1 MHKKINKMSQNG
13 YKRMLKSSDSAENEL
28 WNQAYRE
35 LKAEKEQLPEKL
47 ASINKA
53 DDEFYKQSDL
63 ILKFCENASKTF
75 MEATPSEKRAICEII
90 GSNFIA
96 SGKNIDITLYP
107 VFYDIIEMNRL
118 GRSQNGRFELAK
130 NQLGSKK
137 EPLSKALNL
146 NGGNDERICGRTTR
160 S

>member
-1 MHKKINKMSQNG
+1 MSQNG

-63 ILKFCENASKTF
+63 ILKFSKNAGKIF
-75 MEATPSEKRAICEII
+75 IEATPSEKRTICEII

-118 GRSQNGRFELAK
+118 GRSNY
-130 NQLGSKK
+130 
-137 EPLSKALNL
+137 
-146 NGGNDERICGRTTR
+146 
-160 S
+160 

>member
-1 MHKKINKMSQNG
+1 MSQNG

-47 ASINKA
+47 ASISK
-53 DDEFYKQSDL
+53 
-63 ILKFCENASKTF
+63 NAGKIF
-75 MEATPSEKRAICEII
+75 IEATPSEKRTICEII

-118 GRSQNGRFELAK
+118 GRSNY
-130 NQLGSKK
+130 
-137 EPLSKALNL
+137 
-146 NGGNDERICGRTTR
+146 
-160 S
+160 